1 VPGAA
6 PGTPALTGA
15 DAGADAGAGAGAA
28 APRVSVILPAYNR
41 EGLVARAIDSVL
53 AQGFRDFELIVV
65 DDCSTDGTRAVL
77 ERYRGHPQVRLVLSE
92 VNRGGGGAR
101 NMGIAAARGE
111 LIAFQDSDDVWL
123 PHKLAAQVAA
133 MDARPA
139 AGLCYCGA
147 LYSAGPQSYYIPE
160 PIFDRLE
167 GDMTAE
173 ILKRN
178 TTSTQTLV
186 IRRAALDRAGPFD
199 GSFRRYQDWDL
210 MIRVAQVTEFLFLP
224 EPMVVIFGTPGN
236 ISSVPVNDAVF
247 RAVML
252 EKYAGL
258 FAAHPG
264 LRARHHYVI
273 GRIWQKAGEPALAR
287 RHFRAAFRARPRLR
301 PALAW
306 LASHGRRQS
315 SGAAA
320 AAGAQRPASR
330 SDR

>member
-1 VPGAA
+1 M
-6 PGTPALTGA
+6 TDTSPAGI
-15 DAGADAGAGAGAA
+15 
-28 APRVSVILPAYNR
+28 PRVSVILPAYNR
-41 EGLVARAIDSVL
+41 EDLVARAIDSVL
-53 AQGFRDFELIVV
+53 AQSFTDFELIVV

-77 ERYRGHPQVRLVLSE
+77 ERYRGHPRVRLVLSD

-101 NMGIAAARGE
+101 NLGIAEARAD

-147 LYSAGPQSYYIPE
+147 LYSAGRESYYLPKAL
-160 PIFDRLE
+160 FDRFE
-167 GDMTAE
+167 GDMSDQ
-173 ILKRN
+173 ILIHN

-186 IRRAALDRAGPFD
+186 IRREALDRAGHFD
-199 GSFRRYQDWDL
+199 GSFRRLQDWDL

-224 EPMVVIFGTPGN
+224 EPLVVIYGTPGN

-258 FAAHPG
+258 FADHPD
-264 LRARHHYVI
+264 LRAEHHYII
-273 GRIWQKAGEPALAR
+273 GRTWHKAGNHALAR
-287 RHFRAAFRARPRLR
+287 RNLRAAFGIRPQPRSVAALLVSLLSGLVSG
-301 PALAW
+301 PA
-306 LASHGRRQS
+306 
-315 SGAAA
+315 SGAAT
-320 AAGAQRPASR
+320 GAQRPASK